1 MDWSHLGHAMWLVEA
16 AGLRLLCDP
25 LLEPTHHGGVFEVVP
40 AREVHAAALRPDFIL
55 VSHRHTDHFDV
66 PSLDRLA
73 RLDPESVVI
82 TPDPLVE
89 WAARA
94 LGFRTIR
101 RVGPGQRVELDG
113 VTLITTPSIDAAE
126 WGVMVAAAGGVV
138 WNQVDSVLRDAAA
151 VRDVAARCLAAL
163 GADALAL
170 ALVRWQ
176 PLLEIAAPLG
186 RQTSFPYP
194 AYAALLAEVA
204 ATGARAVVPASAGAA
219 HVGPF
224 RWMDRYVYPIGER
237 RFLRDLAAAAPAI
250 RGLPSTIG
258 GRYVVRG
265 GEVELV
271 ADGARELVTLTGAA
285 DPRAYRPTAIP
296 PLRDPGLFAAEP
308 PRMRASVE
316 AWIRGPLAEG
326 LARAF
331 PAMAAAGPL
340 RFAVEVVFPRC
351 VDAYTITVDRR
362 GAAVRRGLD
371 DDWDALNEIAG
382 SLLWG
387 VLDGRLHW
395 GDVLLAGALRAST
408 RAYALRGGHLTPA
421 NVAETFLYYGLA
433 YDDAVERA
441 IRRAVERC
449 LARRSAAAPARE
461 SES

>member
-40 AREVHAAALRPDFIL
+40 AREVDAEGLRPDFIL

-66 PSLDRLA
+66 PSLHRLA
-73 RLDPESVVI
+73 RLDPESVVV

-94 LGFRTIR
+94 LGFRTIQ
-101 RVGPGQRVELDG
+101 RVGQGQRVDLDG
-113 VTLITTPSIDAAE
+113 VTLITTPSIDPDE
-126 WGVMVAAAGGVV
+126 WGVMVATADGVV

-151 VRDVAARCLAAL
+151 VGDVAARCLAEL

-186 RQTSFPYP
+186 RQTSFPYR
-194 AYAALLAEVA
+194 AYAALLDEVV

-219 HVGPF
+219 HVGAY
-224 RWMDRYVYPIGER
+224 RWMDRYVYPIGEA
-237 RFLRDLAAAAPAI
+237 RFRRDLAAAAPAI
-250 RGLPSTIG
+250 RGLPNTIG
-258 GRYVVRG
+258 GRYEVRG
-265 GEVELV
+265 GEVELLPE
-271 ADGARELVTLTGAA
+271 GARALVELTGAP
-285 DPRAYRPTAIP
+285 DPRGYRPTAIP
-296 PLRDPGLFAAEP
+296 AVCDPDPFGADP
-308 PRMRASVE
+308 SRMRAVVE
-316 AWIRGPLAEG
+316 AWVRGPLADG

-331 PAMAAAGPL
+331 PAMACDGPL
-340 RFAVEVVFPRC
+340 RFAVEVVFPAS
-351 VDAYTITVDRR
+351 VDAYTLTVDAR
-362 GAAVRRGLD
+362 GATARRGLD

-395 GDVLLAGALRAST
+395 GDVLLSGALRTST
-408 RAYALRGGHLTPA
+408 RAYSVRGGHLAPA
-421 NVAETFLYYGLA
+421 NVAETFLYYGLS

-441 IRRAVERC
+441 IRRAVRDC
-449 LARRSAAAPARE
+449 LSAGK
-461 SES
+461 